1 LAEGR
6 DEVIPGAAEEQT
18 LAGDAPAPDG
28 EPIATVDDGTAV
40 DTAESTET
48 AESTD
53 TAESTEATEAT
64 GARSQVRT
72 VLIAGL
78 VLVVA
83 LAGAT
88 GWFGYR
94 AYQADQDQKE
104 RDMFLQVGRQAA
116 QNLTTIDF
124 ERAEADVQRV
134 LDVAT
139 GTFYDDFQKRA
150 EPFLQVVKEAKS
162 KSVGTLGDAGLE
174 SVSGD
179 KAEVLVAVTVQ
190 SSNAGAPAQ
199 PPRAWRMRLT
209 VQRVDDGA
217 KVSQVEFVQ

>member
-18 LAGDAPAPDG
+18 LADDAPAPDG
-28 EPIATVDDGTAV
+28 EPAETVETVEPAETVETVEPAADAGAH
-40 DTAESTET
+40 ESTP
-48 AESTD
+48 
-53 TAESTEATEAT
+53 
-64 GARSQVRT
+64 VRK

-78 VLVVA
+78 ALVVV
-83 LAGAT
+83 LAAVT
-88 GWFGYR
+88 GWFGYQV
-94 AYQADQDQKE
+94 YESNQDRTE
-104 RDMFLQVGRQAA
+104 RDLFLEVGRQAA
-116 QNLTTIDF
+116 QNLTTINWEQAD
-124 ERAEADVQRV
+124 ADVQRV

-162 KSVGTLGDAGLE
+162 KSVGTLGEAGLE

-179 KAEVLVAVTVQ
+179 TAEVLVSVTVQ
-190 SSNAGAPAQ
+190 SSNAGAPEQA
-199 PPRAWRMRLT
+199 PRAWRMRLT

>member
-1 LAEGR
+1 MA
-6 DEVIPGAAEEQT
+6 D
-18 LAGDAPAPDG
+18 DAPAPDG
-28 EPIATVDDGTAV
+28 EPTATVDDQTAA
-40 DTAESTET
+40 DPAAES
-48 AESTD
+48 AELDPSP
-53 TAESTEATEAT
+53 
-64 GARSQVRT
+64 VRK

-78 VLVVA
+78 ALVVV
-83 LAGAT
+83 LAAVT
-88 GWFGYR
+88 GWFGYQ

-104 RDMFLQVGRQAA
+104 RDLFLEVGRQAA
-116 QNLTTIDF
+116 QNLTTIDW

-150 EPFLQVVKEAKS
+150 QPFMQVVKEAKS
-162 KSVGTLGDAGLE
+162 KSVGTLGEAGLE

-179 KAEVLVAVTVQ
+179 EAQVLVAVTVQ
-190 SSNAGAPAQ
+190 SSNAGAPEQA
-199 PPRAWRMRLT
+199 PRPWRMRLT

>member
-1 LAEGR
+1 MA
-6 DEVIPGAAEEQT
+6 DDAP
-18 LAGDAPAPDG
+18 APAPDG
-28 EPIATVDDGTAV
+28 EPTVTVDDETAV
-40 DTAESTET
+40 DVENPENPESPET

-53 TAESTEATEAT
+53 TSEADETGEA
-64 GARSQVRT
+64 GPADRSPVRKA
-72 VLIAGL
+72 LLAGL
-78 VLVVA
+78 ALVVV
-83 LAGAT
+83 LAAVT
-88 GWFGYR
+88 GWFGYQ
-94 AYQADQDQKE
+94 AYRSDQDTRE
-104 RDMFLQVGRQAA
+104 RNLFLEVGRQAA
-116 QNLTTIDF
+116 QNLTTIDW
-124 ERAEADVQRV
+124 ERADADVQRV

-162 KSVGTLGDAGLE
+162 KSVGTLGEAGLE

-179 KAEVLVAVTVQ
+179 TAEVLVAVTVK
-190 SSNAGAPAQ
+190 SSNAGAPEQ

>member
-1 LAEGR
+1 M
-6 DEVIPGAAEEQT
+6 
-18 LAGDAPAPDG
+18 AGDAPAPDG
-28 EPIATVDDGTAV
+28 EPTATVDDGTAV
-40 DTAESTET
+40 DTAESTATVEDTEAVENTET
-48 AESTD
+48 AEP
-53 TAESTEATEAT
+53 A
-64 GARSQVRT
+64 GARSPVRT

-78 VLVVA
+78 VVVVA
-83 LAGAT
+83 LAGLT
-88 GWFGYR
+88 GWLGYR
-94 AYQADQDQKE
+94 TYQAAQDQKE

-116 QNLTTIDF
+116 QNLTTIDW
-124 ERAEADVQRV
+124 ERADADVQRV

-150 EPFLQVVKEAKS
+150 DPFLQVVKEAKS

-174 SVSGD
+174 SVSDD

-190 SSNAGAPAQ
+190 SSNAGAPTQ

>member
-1 LAEGR
+1 M
-6 DEVIPGAAEEQT
+6 
-18 LAGDAPAPDG
+18 AGDAPAPDG
-28 EPIATVDDGTAV
+28 EPTATVDDETSVAAEPPK
-40 DTAESTET
+40 DTGAAEN
-48 AESTD
+48 
-53 TAESTEATEAT
+53 TEAAEPAP
-64 GARSQVRT
+64 ARSPVRK

-83 LAGAT
+83 LAGLT
-88 GWFGYR
+88 GWLGYR
-94 AYQADQDQKE
+94 TYQADQDQKQ
-104 RDMFLQVGRQAA
+104 RDLFVQVGRQAA
-116 QNLTTIDF
+116 QNLTSIDW
-124 ERAEADVQRV
+124 EHAEADVQRV

-139 GTFYDDFQKRA
+139 GTFYDDFQTRA
-150 EPFLQVVKEAKS
+150 EPFMQVVKEAKS

-174 SVSGD
+174 SVSDG

-199 PPRAWRMRLT
+199 APRAWRMRLT

>member
-1 LAEGR
+1 MA
-6 DEVIPGAAEEQT
+6 D
-18 LAGDAPAPDG
+18 DAPAPDG
-28 EPIATVDDGTAV
+28 EPTATVDDETAV
-40 DTAESTET
+40 DAETPETPET
-48 AESTD
+48 AK
-53 TAESTEATEAT
+53 T
-64 GARSQVRT
+64 GETGPDHRSPVRKA
-72 VLIAGL
+72 LIAGL
-78 VLVVA
+78 ALVVV
-83 LAGAT
+83 LAAVT
-88 GWFGYR
+88 GWFGYQ
-94 AYQADQDQKE
+94 AYRSDQDGKE
-104 RDMFLQVGRQAA
+104 RDLFLEVGRQAA
-116 QNLTTIDF
+116 QNLTTIDW

-162 KSVGTLGDAGLE
+162 KSVGTLGEAGLE

-179 KAEVLVAVTVQ
+179 TAEVLVAITVK
-190 SSNAGAPAQ
+190 SSNAGAPDQ